1 MTTIFDAKPMAK
13 SLRKALAEQDLR
25 VSHSESLELVS
36 KQFGYANW
44 NTLSAKITA
53 NIDDGLLVQ
62 PRNWTLTSNTKQQHY
77 RFGLDPQMG
86 GAAMLE
92 SKSNGTAQDTGEFAS
107 YMQSVSAEKF
117 LGHRVRLTGNI
128 RTKDADSGTIWMRV
142 DHQSGNVMRF
152 DNMGR
157 RKSEGTLHGTQDWSE
172 REVVLDVPD
181 DAATVHYGF
190 LLKNRGK
197 MWARSFALEIVETTV
212 ATTESADLY
221 LERPVNLDFSQ
232 M

>member
-1 MTTIFDAKPMAK
+1 MTTILDAKPMAK
-13 SLRKALAEQDLR
+13 ALRNALAEQNLR

-44 NTLSAKITA
+44 NTLAAKIAA
-53 NIDDGLLVQ
+53 NVDDGLLVQ
-62 PRNWTLTSNTKQQHY
+62 PRNWTLTSNTNQQHY

-92 SKSNGTAQDTGEFAS
+92 SKSSGTAQDTGEFAS

-117 LGHRVRLTGNI
+117 LGRRLRLTGSS

-142 DHQSGNVMRF
+142 DHQTGNIMRF

-157 RKSEGTLHGTQDWSE
+157 RESGGPLRGTHGWSE
-172 REVVLDVPD
+172 RMVVLDVPE
-181 DAATVHYGF
+181 DAATVHHGF

-197 MWARSFALEIVETTV
+197 MWARSFALEFVDTAV

-221 LERPVNLDFSQ
+221 LERPENLGFSQ